1 MTVGGEAPARQPW
14 DYLRALFENSPEAVG
29 LIDTAMRLM
38 VWNRAARHLT
48 GSPGADML
56 GRRCRLEGARLVI
69 DVDRDTGRPEHAQPG
84 RTAVPALCVLDIA
97 GSPGPGTRPVEVV
110 ASLTALRHEDAAYLM
125 HVVPAARLVMGAGVV
140 AAGLHATG
148 EAPRGRPRR
157 VLAELTRR
165 EHQVL
170 ALLAAGKTAKPI
182 ATELAVS
189 LTTVRTHIQ
198 HILAKLGVHS
208 CLEAVVCLLRATVE
222 EPSAHGLGEVAARL
236 ASTAA
241 ETSSLLRIAGQT
253 ETRFDQS
260 ALLDAAG
267 A

>member
-1 MTVGGEAPARQPW
+1 MTIDGQAPARQPW
-14 DYLRALFENSPEAVG
+14 KYLRALFENSPEAVG

-38 VWNRAARHLT
+38 VWNQAARHLT
-48 GSPGADML
+48 GSPGAGML

-69 DVDRDTGRPEHAQPG
+69 DVDHDAGRPEPPPPVRA
-84 RTAVPALCVLDIA
+84 AVPALCVLDII
-97 GSPGPGTRPVEVV
+97 GSPAAGTRPVEVV

-125 HVVPAARLVMGAGVV
+125 HVVPAARLAVGAGVV
-140 AAGLHATG
+140 TAGLGAAA

-170 ALLAAGKTAKPI
+170 TLLAAGKTAKPI

-222 EPSAHGLGEVAARL
+222 ESSARDLGEVAARL

-253 ETRFDQS
+253 ETRFDES